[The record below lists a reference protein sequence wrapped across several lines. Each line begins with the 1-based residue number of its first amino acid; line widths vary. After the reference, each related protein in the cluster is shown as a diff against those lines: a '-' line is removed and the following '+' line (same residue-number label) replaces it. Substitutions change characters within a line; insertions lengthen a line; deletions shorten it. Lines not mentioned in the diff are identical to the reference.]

1 MSFEEFQDLQETG
14 YQGGSSEPIAPEDE
28 FFKSIYIA
36 GKSRKNAQ
44 NIEEQS
50 GKFQIRGFEYNLDE
64 VNMIITHTKDI
75 LVKSRSENGRD
86 KLECFSFKEGAPPWN
101 GTTKLQ
107 NGQQRECPS
116 TSAERA
122 AVDFCN
128 ACRAQIIVGGIL
140 CNSNG
145 SPVLSEDKK
154 PVFVFIRAKGMR
166 YSNVSEYLNDRFNEE
181 DLTPI
186 FEPVTE
192 QSKAFE
198 KAVVNN
204 KRFVTKL
211 TKGTANTRYGSD
223 VNVFVLDKG
232 PELPK
237 DAVMK
242 ILKLSKDTLE
252 KFNDKFD
259 WSKRKGATTSYTSAP
274 AEGVL
279 STEATPA
286 TEATNNET
294 VEEAKAAEPE
304 KSEKVFSFDDIAF

>member
-1 MSFEEFQDLQETG
+1 M
-14 YQGGSSEPIAPEDE
+14 
-28 FFKSIYIA
+28 
-36 GKSRKNAQ
+36 
-44 NIEEQS
+44 
-50 GKFQIRGFEYNLDE
+50 LD
-64 VNMIITHTKDI
+64 
-75 LVKSRSENGRD
+75 
-86 KLECFSFKEGAPPWN
+86 P
-101 GTTKLQ
+101 
-107 NGQQRECPS
+107 
-116 TSAERA
+116 SAERA

-294 VEEAKAAEPE
+294 AEEAKAAEPE